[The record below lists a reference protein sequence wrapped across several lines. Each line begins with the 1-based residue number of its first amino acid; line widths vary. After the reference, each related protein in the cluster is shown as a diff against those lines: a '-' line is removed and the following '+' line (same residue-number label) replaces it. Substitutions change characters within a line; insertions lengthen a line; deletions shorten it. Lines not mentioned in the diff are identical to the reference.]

1 MPAKTAVAFKPVYAL
16 IGEDSFLQIEQL
28 NRIRAL
34 MPDDAQRVDFDGER
48 ATLSDVLDEVRSFAM
63 FGGAKLV
70 VVRAGDDF
78 ITRYREQLEDYLAS
92 PSESSALLLRVITL
106 PKNTRVYKLIAKVG
120 EIIECE
126 PPGER
131 QLPGWI
137 TSRAKTVHKMMIA
150 ADTAALLAELIGA
163 DLGRLDNEL
172 AKIAVMCGDK
182 AVIGAKDIAGC
193 VVFQRE
199 QEMYDMTNELAMG
212 RPGEAVRRWRQLL
225 QLDSSAEFRAVTW
238 LTMWL
243 EDVGTVVSGG
253 NTSKMAWKY
262 RDRLPQFLKT
272 AKSLGTARHAK
283 ALDLLAEM
291 DRRTKSGLGDA
302 PSNVERF
309 MLSLSQV

>member
-1 MPAKTAVAFKPVYAL
+1 MANTQQKFKPVYAL

-34 MPDDAQRVDFDGER
+34 MPDDAQRADFDGER
-48 ATLSDVLDEVRSFAM
+48 ATLSDVLDELRSFAM

-70 VVRAGDDF
+70 VVRSGDDF
-78 ITRYREQLEDYLAS
+78 ITRYREQLEDYLAG
-92 PSESSALLLRVITL
+92 PSESSAMLLRVNTL
-106 PKNTRVYKLIAKVG
+106 PKNTRIYKLIAKVG
-120 EIIECE
+120 EIVECT
-126 PPGER
+126 PPSDR

-137 TSRAKTVHKMMIA
+137 TNRAKSVHQITIA
-150 ADTAALLAELIGA
+150 PDTATLLAELVGA

-172 AKIAVMCGDK
+172 AKVALMCGDK
-182 AVIGAKDIAGC
+182 KTIGPEQIAGC
-193 VVFQRE
+193 VAFQRE

-243 EDVGTVVSGG
+243 EDVGTIVNGG
-253 NTSKMAWKY
+253 DTSRMVWKY
-262 RDRLPQFLKT
+262 RDRLPQFIT
-272 AKSLGTARHAK
+272 IAKQLGKSKHGK

-291 DRRTKSGLGDA
+291 DRRSKSGLGEA
-302 PSNVERF
+302 ATNVERF
-309 MLSLSQV
+309 ILSLS